1 MLNVTRVYLAC
12 PYSSPDESV
21 RRERHH
27 AANIAAAAL
36 MNKGYV
42 VFSPISMSH
51 PIAKACTLPGDWEF
65 WERQDVAFLEWADEL
80 HVLRAAGWASSTGV
94 AAEIR
99 RFREMGKPVLF
110 IDIPERG

>member
-36 MNKGYV
+36 MN
-42 VFSPISMSH
+42 
-51 PIAKACTLPGDWEF
+51 
-65 WERQDVAFLEWADEL
+65 
-80 HVLRAAGWASSTGV
+80 GV
-94 AAEIR
+94 ANNALTKI
-99 RFREMGKPVLF
+99 K
-110 IDIPERG
+110 